1 MQKTEFHSS
10 WDSLVK
16 GVTAA
21 VFVLLISL
29 TILFS
34 YVSNNVLLVSV
45 LMILYGSILFLP
57 YLWSPRGYGISDRGV
72 VVKRLI
78 GNLIIENSGE
88 PKRWQWTWWG
98 LRLFGSGG
106 LYGYF
111 GLFALKGI
119 GRVWMHA
126 TNRHNL
132 VIIEDVR
139 GREYLPSPDEPDK
152 FIQQARALLSAN
164 G

>member
-34 YVSNNVLLVSV
+34 DS
-45 LMILYGSILFLP
+45 
-57 YLWSPRGYGISDRGV
+57 GV